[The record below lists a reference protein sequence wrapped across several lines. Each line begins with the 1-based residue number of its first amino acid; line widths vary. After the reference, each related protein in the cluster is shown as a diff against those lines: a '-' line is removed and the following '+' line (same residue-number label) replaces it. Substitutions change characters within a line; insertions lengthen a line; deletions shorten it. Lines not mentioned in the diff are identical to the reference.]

1 MSPRVTSTVNGLLEA
16 IGYQCQPSR
25 WLARLAASIMNV
37 FMKPH
42 RFIFPLPAIFVL
54 ALFGVLAAAPA
65 WAQES
70 KLITSFEDW
79 EAYREKDGGKL
90 VCYIGSE
97 PRKSKGKYKKRDET
111 YVLITHRPAEK
122 STGVVS
128 IKAGYAYEKDSEVE
142 VIIGADTFRLF
153 TDAGHAF
160 AYDAKADK
168 ALVKAMKHK
177 TFAGYLAT
185 AGLTVE
191 DSVAGYK
198 VWDKHIKAEY
208 ETATAA
214 LKALGLLKKKKK

>member
-1 MSPRVTSTVNGLLEA
+1 
-16 IGYQCQPSR
+16 
-25 WLARLAASIMNV
+25 MNV
-37 FMKPH
+37 FMKLH
-42 RFIFPLPAIFVL
+42 RFIFLPSAIFVL

-65 WAQES
+65 RAQES

-97 PRKSKGKYKKRDET
+97 PKKSKGKYKKRDET

-128 IKAGYAYEKDSEVE
+128 IKAGYAYQKDSEVE
-142 VIIGADTFRLF
+142 VSIGANTFSLF

-168 ALVKAMKHK
+168 ALVKAMIRGARMVVRGISSRG
-177 TFAGYLAT
+177 TRTTDTYS
-185 AGLTVE
+185 LT
-191 DSVAGYK
+191 GF
-198 VWDKHIKAEY
+198 
-208 ETATAA
+208 TAA
-214 LKALGLLKKKKK
+214 YKAIGKACKVE